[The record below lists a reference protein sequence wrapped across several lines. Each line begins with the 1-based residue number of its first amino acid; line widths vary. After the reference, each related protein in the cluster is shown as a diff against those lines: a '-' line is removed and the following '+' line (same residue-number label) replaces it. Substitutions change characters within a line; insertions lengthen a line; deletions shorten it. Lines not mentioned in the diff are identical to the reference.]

1 MVDSLPPPA
10 APGLHADA
18 PMRARLPWILLC
30 TPLLPRL
37 ALAAE
42 IEIQPG
48 DDFEAASNAL
58 QPGDVLIVHGGDY
71 PLTERVGLTLI
82 GTEAMPITIRAAD
95 GETPV
100 LSRAGA
106 DQNIIDFD
114 AAEYVTISG
123 IEFVGGSAGLRF
135 GPSRFVTLA
144 DNEIHG
150 TADVALRANDGG
162 MYEGFQILRNHI
174 HDTDGTGEGMYLG
187 CNENACQFFGALI
200 EGNYIHHTNQDT
212 VEQGDGIE
220 IKEGSHDNIVRNN
233 VIHDTNY
240 PCLLTYSTVGNGGPN
255 VLEGNVM
262 WNCGDHGIQSAA
274 DAVIRNNIILGSAAD
289 GIAMQSHQSGAPSNL
304 TIVHNTVLH
313 PNNDAISLRGAIGS
327 VVIANNAI
335 YAQQASAIF
344 VGGGDTSMVTIAGNV
359 GMGGISGF
367 DATLGAGDLATDF
380 VGGSFA
386 GAPPADLFPAAGGA
400 LVGAGDPAY
409 AVTDDFNCLA
419 RPGEAPDVGAY
430 GFDAEGNPGWT
441 IAAGF
446 KTCAGEGGGTDGGGD
461 TTGAG
466 DDGGTGGPVDDDGGG
481 ATSVDDGATGAASV
495 TAGAGESGTGVATFG
510 EDDDEGGGGGCGCT
524 STRGGG
530 LGGLVVPLLGIVG
543 LGARRRR
550 DRLTAARR

>member
-1 MVDSLPPPA
+1 MRLIPSLVGA
-10 APGLHADA
+10 SLVCGS
-18 PMRARLPWILLC
+18 
-30 TPLLPRL
+30 PLV
-37 ALAAE
+37 AYAAE

-58 QPGDVLIVHGGDY
+58 QPGDVLILRGGDY
-71 PLTERVGLTLI
+71 PLTERVGLTLL

-106 DQNIIDFD
+106 DENIVDID
-114 AAEYVTISG
+114 AAEYVTIAG
-123 IEFVGGSAGLRF
+123 LEFVGGSAGVRF
-135 GPSRFVTLA
+135 GPSRFVTFA

-162 MYEGFQILRNHI
+162 MYEGFRILRNHI

-200 EGNYIHHTNQDT
+200 EGNYIHHTNQET

-220 IKEGSHDNIVRNN
+220 IKEGSHDNIVRDN

-240 PCLLTYSTVGNGGPN
+240 PCLITYSTVGNGGPN
-255 VLEGNVM
+255 VLERNVM

-313 PNNDAISLRGAIGS
+313 PSNDAISLRDAVGS

-344 VGGGDTSMVTIAGNV
+344 VGGGDTSMLTIAGNV
-359 GMGGISGF
+359 GVGGISGF
-367 DATLGAGDLATDF
+367 DATLGTGDLAADF
-380 VGGSFA
+380 VAGSFA
-386 GAPPADLFPAAGGA
+386 GAPPADLFPATGGA

-409 AVTDDFNCLA
+409 AVTEDFNCLA
-419 RPGEAPDVGAY
+419 RSGEAPDVGAY
-430 GFDAEGNPGWT
+430 GFDAAGNPGWT
-441 IAAGF
+441 IAAAF
-446 KTCAGEGGGTDGGGD
+446 KTCAGEGGGSEGGD
-461 TTGAG
+461 STGDAG
-466 DDGGTGGPVDDDGGG
+466 DGEATGVDGGG
-481 ATSVDDGATGAASV
+481 AATGDADGGTTAASV
-495 TAGAGESGTGVATFG
+495 TAGADESGTVTTTAA
-510 EDDDEGGGGGCGCT
+510 EDDGGGGCGC
-524 STRGGG
+524 SSSRGGG
-530 LGGLVVPLLGIVG
+530 TAGPLLPVLWG
-543 LGARRRR
+543 LLVLHVQRIRRRGLELDLSVVVAERTAELEHVVARR
-550 DRLTAARR
+550 